1 MIKKIGKLYKRRYIY
16 DVHIAFLILP
26 LLLTPIL
33 VELVFYFNEVD
44 FFIKHKE
51 AFLFGDILYIVLA
64 RFILLDTALYIFT
77 HTKHPTNATLMHV
90 VLLYLEITVI
100 TILYY
105 AVVYY
110 IFGIHQLFH
119 LNSDFSP
126 ENLKMVNEHGFITAF
141 YISTVTFS
149 TLGSG
154 DWIPQTINAMLA
166 VSSEVILG
174 VVQGGIFISIIIYG
188 HQNRE
193 IKS

>member
-1 MIKKIGKLYKRRYIY
+1 MINKIGKLYKRRYIY

-26 LLLTPIL
+26 LLLMPIII
-33 VELVFYFNEVD
+33 ELIFHFYQVK
-44 FFIKHKE
+44 FFIEYKE
-51 AFLFGDILYIVLA
+51 IFLFGDILYIVLA

-77 HTKHPTNATLMHV
+77 HTNHPTNATLMHV
-90 VLLYLEITVI
+90 VLLYLEITII
-100 TILYY
+100 TIMYY

-110 IFGIHQLFH
+110 MFGVHTLFH
-119 LNSDFSP
+119 LNSNFSP
-126 ENLKMVNEHGFITAF
+126 ENYKIISEHSFVTAF

-154 DWIPQTINAMLA
+154 DWIPQTLNAMMA

-174 VVQGGIFISIIIYG
+174 IVQGGIFISIIIYG

-193 IKS
+193 IKN

>member
-51 AFLFGDILYIVLA
+51 AFLFGDILYIVLS

>member
-1 MIKKIGKLYKRRYIY
+1 MIKKIGKMYKRRYIY

-33 VELVFYFNEVD
+33 VELVFYFNEID

>member
-1 MIKKIGKLYKRRYIY
+1 MIKKIGKMYKRRYIY

-33 VELVFYFNEVD
+33 VELVFYFYEVD

-51 AFLFGDILYIVLA
+51 AFLFGDILYIVLS

-126 ENLKMVNEHGFITAF
+126 ENLKIINEHDFITAF

-154 DWIPQTINAMLA
+154 DWIPQTLNAMLA

-174 VVQGGIFISIIIYG
+174 IVQGGIFISIIIYG

>member
-1 MIKKIGKLYKRRYIY
+1 MIKKIGKMYKRRYIY

-44 FFIKHKE
+44 FFLKHKE
-51 AFLFGDILYIVLA
+51 AFLFGDILYIVLS

-119 LNSDFSP
+119 LNSDFSA

>member
-26 LLLTPIL
+26 LLLMPIL
-33 VELVFYFNEVD
+33 VELVFHFYQVQ
-44 FFIKHKE
+44 FFVEYKE

-77 HTKHPTNATLMHV
+77 HTNHPTNATLMHV
-90 VLLYLEITVI
+90 VLLYLEITII
-100 TILYY
+100 TIMYY

-110 IFGIHQLFH
+110 MFGVHTLFH
-119 LNSDFSP
+119 LNSDFAP
-126 ENLKMVNEHGFITAF
+126 ENYKIISEHSFITAF

-154 DWIPQTINAMLA
+154 DWIPQTLNAMMA

-174 VVQGGIFISIIIYG
+174 IVQGGIFISIIIYG

-193 IKS
+193 IKN

>member
-1 MIKKIGKLYKRRYIY
+1 MIKKIGKMYKRRYIY

-26 LLLTPIL
+26 LLLTPIFI
-33 VELVFYFNEVD
+33 ELIFYFYEVD

-90 VLLYLEITVI
+90 VLLYLEITII

-126 ENLKMVNEHGFITAF
+126 ENLKIVNEHDFITAF

>member
-1 MIKKIGKLYKRRYIY
+1 MIKKIGKLYKRHYIY
-16 DVHIAFLILP
+16 DVNVAFLILP
-26 LLLTPIL
+26 LLLIPIL
-33 VELVFYFNEVD
+33 IEVFFHYYEVS
-44 FFIKHKE
+44 FFLKHKE
-51 AFLFGDILYIVLA
+51 EFLFGDILYIVLA

-77 HTKHPTNATLMHV
+77 HTKHPTNATLMHI

-110 IFGIHQLFH
+110 IFGVHQLFH

-126 ENLKMVNEHGFITAF
+126 ENLKMVNEHNFITAF

>member
-33 VELVFYFNEVD
+33 VELFFHYYKVD
-44 FFIKHKE
+44 FFLKHKE

-77 HTKHPTNATLMHV
+77 HTKHPTNATLVHV
-90 VLLYLEITVI
+90 VLLYLEITII

-110 IFGIHQLFH
+110 IFGVHQLFH

-126 ENLKMVNEHGFITAF
+126 ENLKIISEHNFITAF

-174 VVQGGIFISIIIYG
+174 IVQGGIFISIIIYG